1 MHEHLTFMNPPHPQQ
16 LQHEGYSKC
25 DEYFKVST
33 SCSCLYNKYLEKE
46 DPKVSPNKLLFL
58 VTAVK
63 MMIGHRFGQDEIM
76 SVVWQAENFYSFP
89 L

>member
-1 MHEHLTFMNPPHPQQ
+1 M
-16 LQHEGYSKC
+16 
-25 DEYFKVST
+25 KVTANVMSILK
-33 SCSCLYNKYLEKE
+33 SAQVVLYNKYLEKE

-63 MMIGHRFGQDEIM
+63 MMIGHRFGRDEIM